1 MTQRPGWVVAGIAVG
16 SAGLFTAL
24 EVPLG
29 AMIGPMLAV
38 ALFTHVSG
46 HTVAPGVRAHDA
58 AILLIGLALG
68 SQVTPDVFS
77 QITLWPVSLGI
88 LVLTMV
94 FILWLGGLIN
104 RRLLSLDAVSAHMA
118 AAPGNL
124 STALAVTEHCGGALS
139 QVAVYQ
145 SLRLAF
151 LTLMVP
157 FFFVLPESEPAI
169 APFTHRDFLLWLGLV
184 SVGWLL
190 TLTLKRYQVATPG
203 LIAGVFLSGTLSVME
218 WAVIQTPDVFIAF
231 AMMLFGWRIGIDTV
245 RQGLKVLLK
254 TIPPAALSTLFAV
267 GCALAGAYAVHLILG
282 FPLMDVILG
291 FMPGAFQVMP
301 VVALEAGADA
311 LYVTTHHL
319 IRVLAMG
326 LIIPLS
332 VTLWTRP

>member
-1 MTQRPGWVVAGIAVG
+1 MRHTQGVRFALVAVA
-16 SAGLFTAL
+16 SATLFEAL
-24 EVPLG
+24 KIPLG

-38 ALFTHVSG
+38 ALYAHWQGVSQS
-46 HTVAPGVRAHDA
+46 PGTRAHDA

-68 SQVTPDVFS
+68 GQVTPNVFA
-77 QITLWPVSLGI
+77 QITLWPISLLI
-88 LVLTMV
+88 LVCTMTL
-94 FILWLGGLIN
+94 ILGLGGLIN
-104 RRLLSLDAVSAHMA
+104 RRLLALDPISAHMA

-124 STALAVTEHCGGALS
+124 STALAVTEHSGGALS

-157 FFFVLPESEPAI
+157 FFFVVPDTEAPPPA
-169 APFTHRDFLLWLGLV
+169 FTETDALLWLGLM
-184 SVGWLL
+184 SLGWVL
-190 TLTLKRYQVATPG
+190 TLGLRQLNVTTPG
-203 LIAGVFLSGTLSVME
+203 LIAGVAVGGSVSVSE
-218 WAVIQTPDVFIAF
+218 WAVIQTPDLFIAF
-231 AMMLFGWRIGIDTV
+231 AMMLFGWRIGVDIV
-245 RQGLKVLLK
+245 RQGLKVLIK
-254 TIPPAALSTLFAV
+254 TLPPAALSTLFAV
-267 GCALAGAYAVHLILG
+267 GCALLGAYLAHRILG
-282 FPLMDVILG
+282 FPLIDTVLG

-332 VTLWTRP
+332 VTLWKRT